1 ELLHQ
6 VASLYEDAAG
16 DLNQAF
22 LTYARALAED
32 PANADT
38 QSNIDRVARA
48 TGRFADLAQVYEGL
62 SGKIED
68 AQLAS
73 GLLMMAARVHE
84 NDLGNNDAAVAL
96 YRRVLETDPLSL
108 EAAQSLE
115 RIFRTTEQYAQLSR
129 ILQRKAEILDEP
141 AHNKAALIQTAAVD
155 EDVLEKPE
163 SAIPVSI
170 KDT

>member
-1 ELLHQ
+1 GNL
-6 VASLYEDAAG
+6 D
-16 DLNQAF
+16 QAF
-22 LTYARALAED
+22 ATYARALAED

-38 QSNIDRVARA
+38 QANIDRVARA
-48 TGRFADLAQVYEGL
+48 TGRFADLAQVFEGL

-73 GLLMMAARVHE
+73 QLLMMAARVHE
-84 NDLGNNDAAVAL
+84 NDLGSNDAAIAL

-115 RIFRTTEQYAQLSR
+115 RIFRTTERYAELSL

-141 AHNKAALIQTAAVD
+141 QDKKEA
-155 EDVLEKPE
+155 
-163 SAIPVSI
+163 
-170 KDT
+170 